1 MPRRSAYSGA
11 PILGM
16 NLISAISPERAGEVY
31 LRGPDAFLERI
42 EGPAAF
48 NLKLC
53 ALTIYINAF

>member
-1 MPRRSAYSGA
+1 
-11 PILGM
+11 M